1 METGMSSNRQ
11 IADRRRTLR
20 RRGVRDHGVVSA
32 HIRPGHSAV
41 LLNVSAG
48 GALVD
53 TGHRLLP
60 GTAVDLQMRTTNDR
74 ISMRGRVVRCA
85 VVRLRPAVCY
95 RGAIVFDQCL
105 PWFVDERREQP
116 SPEVI

>member
-1 METGMSSNRQ
+1 MSSNDLR
-11 IADRRRTLR
+11 ADRRLSSR
-20 RRGVRDHGVVSA
+20 RRDVQDHGVVAA
-32 HIRPGHSAV
+32 HVRPGRDAV

-53 TGHRLLP
+53 TEHRLLP
-60 GTAVDLQMRTTNDR
+60 GSIVELQMRTKNDR

-85 VVRLRPAVCY
+85 VVRLRPGVCY
-95 RGAIVFDQCL
+95 RGAIAFDQYL
-105 PWFVDERREQP
+105 PWFVDERREQA

>member
-1 METGMSSNRQ
+1 METGMNSDDVH
-11 IADRRRTLR
+11 ADRRLTAR
-20 RRGVRDHGVVSA
+20 RRGVQDHGVVSA
-32 HIRPGHSAV
+32 HVRPGHSAV

-53 TGHRLLP
+53 TEHRLLP
-60 GTAVDLQMRTTNDR
+60 GGAVELQMRTKNDR

-95 RGAIVFDQCL
+95 RGAIVFDQYL
-105 PWFVDERREQP
+105 PWFVDERREQA

>member
-1 METGMSSNRQ
+1 MSSNDVRP
-11 IADRRRTLR
+11 DRRLSSR
-20 RRGVRDHGVVSA
+20 RRGVQDHGVVSA
-32 HIRPGHSAV
+32 HVRPGHSAV

-53 TGHRLLP
+53 TEHRLLP
-60 GTAVDLQMRTTNDR
+60 GSIVELQMRTKGDR

-95 RGAIVFDQCL
+95 RGAIAFDQYL
-105 PWFVDERREQP
+105 PWFVDERREQA